1 MGATVSNPVV
11 GRRRIDRILDPQFV
25 SEVAALGSEDLLER
39 RDQAL
44 QEESDVSY
52 VRRLI
57 QGRLDL
63 LKFEKDRRAQSA
75 VPQQGPVDD
84 SALVEALTSVLAD
97 RPRSGGRV
105 VDAPGLRAVPL
116 RAPAPEHS
124 VYSRRAAESA
134 VADVRFSDLRSL
146 GDAELEEAIGKFT
159 ELERDVSS
167 TRSSVQKVADMLA
180 AEVESRVAAGTL
192 RPELM

>member
-1 MGATVSNPVV
+1 MSNPVV

-25 SEVAALGSEDLLER
+25 SDVTALGSEDLLER

-63 LKFEKDRRAQSA
+63 LKFEQDRRSQSV
-75 VPQQGPVDD
+75 VPQQGPADD
-84 SALVEALTSVLAD
+84 DAALVQALTSVLAD

-105 VDAPGLRAVPL
+105 ADAPGLRAVPL

-146 GDAELEEAIGKFT
+146 NDSDLSDAISKFT

-167 TRSSVQKVADMLA
+167 TRSSVQKVADKLA